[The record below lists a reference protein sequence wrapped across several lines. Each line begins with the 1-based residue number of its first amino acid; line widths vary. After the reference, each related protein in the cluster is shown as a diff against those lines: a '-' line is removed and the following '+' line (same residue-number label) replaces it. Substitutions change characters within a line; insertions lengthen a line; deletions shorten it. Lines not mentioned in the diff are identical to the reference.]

1 MSNAAVQPNQVEA
14 SRDSI
19 TANIAGVQMSIDKQT
34 AIAAGGRLASIH
46 PGYWIAAATIGLAV
60 YVVERAFPYHIG
72 LAVEAVMAPINEQG
86 ERQRV
91 QSEKLDR
98 TVEKLVDV
106 TTDLKDQVKELRS
119 EERERRAPIPV
130 GPAIGG
136 S

>member
-1 MSNAAVQPNQVEA
+1 MSSATAQANQGGA
-14 SRDSI
+14 SSDSI
-19 TANIAGVQMSIDKQT
+19 TANIGGVQLSVDKQT
-34 AIAAGGRLASIH
+34 AVAAGGKLASIH
-46 PGYWIAAATIGLAV
+46 PGYWIALATIVLAV

-72 LAVEAVMAPINEQG
+72 LAVESVMIPINEQG

-91 QSEKLDR
+91 QGEKLDR
-98 TVEKLVDV
+98 TVEKLVEV
-106 TTDLKDQVKELRS
+106 TGDLKDQVKELRA